1 MATAAA
7 TAEAEPEPEL
17 EALAEA
23 DACRPQQGS
32 GHHMQTCMDPQLWQK
47 HRCPER
53 GQALEET
60 PAGS

>member
-1 MATAAA
+1 MAELAVATAAA

-32 GHHMQTCMDPQLWQK
+32 GHHMQTCMESTAVAK
-47 HRCPER
+47 
-53 GQALEET
+53 T
-60 PAGS
+60 PVS